1 MKEFY
6 LNGNAAFFF
15 LFGILIYSAWLH
27 LTE

>member
-15 LFGILIYSAWLH
+15 LFGIFIYSLWLH

>member
-6 LNGNAAFFF
+6 LNGNAAFFYC
-15 LFGILIYSAWLH
+15 FGLLIYSFWLH